1 MQNQIIPEMEAGQAT
16 KDMQGQNWENLSLV
30 GIETSKEHEG

>member
-1 MQNQIIPEMEAGQAT
+1 MQNQIIQETEAGQAN
-16 KDMQGQNWENLSLV
+16 KDMQGQNWENLRSV

>member
-1 MQNQIIPEMEAGQAT
+1 MQNQIIQEMEAGQAD

-30 GIETSKEHEG
+30 GIETSKEPGG